1 MGFFPGARRNS
12 NETQFQQEESYF
24 MKTLVVTMLLVAGL
38 ALTGCGS
45 NHNTPGNIN
54 GNWTASLTDAGN
66 NPVFGFSTSL
76 AVNGDGSLV
85 VTNFQFASNSSCFVS
100 EETETGSFILSGN
113 FNGNVTGQFQFTVTS
128 GNPSG
133 NTLTL
138 NGTVNGNKITGTW
151 QLVGG
156 INCTDNGNFTITK
169 M

>member
-1 MGFFPGARRNS
+1 
-12 NETQFQQEESYF
+12 
-24 MKTLVVTMLLVAGL
+24 MKTLVVAMLMVAGL

-45 NHNTPGNIN
+45 NNTTPGNIN
-54 GNWTASLTDAGN
+54 GNWTASLTDTGN
-66 NPVFGFSTSL
+66 NPVFGFSTAL
-76 AVNGDGSLV
+76 TVNGDGSLA

-100 EETETGSFILSGN
+100 GETETGSFILSGN
-113 FNGNVTGQFQFTVTS
+113 FGGNVTGKFQFTVTS

-138 NGTVNGNKITGTW
+138 NGTVNGGTITGTW

-156 INCTDNGNFTITK
+156 VNCTDTGGFTITK